1 MKRPPP
7 VVLLLVLVLG
17 GACGSQESRP
27 NLLLISI
34 DTLRAD
40 VLGCYGNPRP
50 ASPAID
56 AFARQGA
63 LFEVA
68 VAPSPWT
75 LPSHAS
81 LLTGLY
87 PLRHAATTFRRKL
100 PTRIPTWAGWLRR
113 HGFFTAAVTNTLY
126 VSRRFGLHRGFE
138 RFVYVRDGP
147 DERQP
152 SDVEARATE
161 WLSEGLPEPF
171 FLFLHFFD
179 AHASYGAQPTF
190 ESMFVGPYDGDADGS
205 LEQLLQASE
214 GDREFDAEDARHLI
228 DLYTAGVRQM
238 DEGIGRLLTLLEQLG
253 HVDDTIVILT
263 SDHGE
268 EFLEHGEVLH
278 AHTQYEEV
286 LRVPLIIRG
295 PGVPAGVRVSQTVS
309 LVDVMTT
316 ALALAGVPLPSDPDG
331 VDLSPLLGGGA
342 DPFEDRFFFGE
353 ASFKN
358 TTSSVRYRNFKL
370 IHDHGSDTYALYDL
384 EADPGEH
391 HDVKGDHRE
400 MAGLLQ
406 RRLEQRRSGIRHEAP
421 RTALEP
427 EELEQLR
434 ALGYLVE

>member
-1 MKRPPP
+1 MKRHPP

-17 GACGSQESRP
+17 GACGCQESRP

-40 VLGCYGNPRP
+40 VLGCYGNQRP

-63 LFEVA
+63 LFEA
-68 VAPSPWT
+68 ALAPSPWT

-87 PLRHAATTFRRKL
+87 PLRHGVTTHRRRL
-100 PTRIPTWAGWLRR
+100 PTMIPTWAGWLRS
-113 HGFFTAAVTNTLY
+113 HGFFSAAIVNAKF
-126 VSRRFGLHRGFE
+126 VSRRWGLHRGFE
-138 RFVYVRDGP
+138 RFLYVQGRP
-147 DERQP
+147 DLRQP
-152 SDVEARATE
+152 SGVEARATR

-179 AHASYGAQPTF
+179 VHAPYEAQPTY

-214 GDREFDAEDARHLI
+214 GAFQFDAEDARHLT
-228 DLYTAGVRQM
+228 DLYTAGVRQI
-238 DEGIGRLLTLLEQLG
+238 DEGIGRLLMLLERLG
-253 HVDDTIVILT
+253 HVDDTIIILT

-268 EFLEHGEVLH
+268 EFLDHGGVLH
-278 AHTQYEEV
+278 AKTQYEEV
-286 LRVPLIIRG
+286 MRVPLIIRG

-316 ALALAGVPLPSDPDG
+316 VLALAGVPLPPDLDG

-342 DPFEDRFFFGE
+342 DPFEDRFIFGE
-353 ASFKN
+353 ASINNKAR
-358 TTSSVRYRNFKL
+358 SVRYRNFKL
-370 IHDHGSDTYALYDL
+370 IRDHGSDTYALYDL

-391 HDVKGDHRE
+391 HDVKEDHPE
-400 MAGLLQ
+400 TASLLL
-406 RRLEQRRSGIRHEAP
+406 RRLEQRWSGIRHEAP
-421 RTALEP
+421 RTTLEP